1 MTHPLTIIGNE
12 GSPYSRK
19 MRAVLRYRRIP
30 HVWVLGNGPE
40 YVTPPKVPVE
50 VIPVLVW
57 HDDTG
62 AMRESMVDSTPQ
74 IARFETEYSARSLRH
89 PDPALEF
96 LSALIEDYADEWCTK
111 AMFHYR
117 WADAAGI
124 AWAREHLIRQ
134 INPSTP
140 AEAISQFSS
149 WFGKRQIDRRA
160 VVGSS
165 EVTRPLI
172 EADFAALLAVI
183 SRLIEQRQFLFG
195 ARPAAADFGL
205 YGQFTQ
211 LCQFDPASTR
221 MACETAPRVVAWTAR
236 VEDLSGWRP
245 EDSQWLQREVALPA
259 LQPLLAL
266 IGSTYAPFLLANAA
280 ARAAG
285 QATMACVIQGVR
297 WQQQVSAYQV
307 KCLKWLREH
316 FAGLSAD
323 DQRWLQQA
331 LAPSRCD
338 VLFAD

>member
-1 MTHPLTIIGNE
+1 MTHPLTLIGNE

-30 HVWVLGNGPE
+30 HVWVVGNGPE

-57 HDDTG
+57 HDETG

-74 IARFETEYSARSLRH
+74 IARLEAEFAGRSLRN

-96 LSALIEDYADEWCTK
+96 VSALIEDYADEWCTK

-124 AWAREHLIRQ
+124 AWAREYLILQ
-134 INPSTP
+134 INPSST
-140 AEAISQFSS
+140 AVEISKFSG
-149 WFGKRQIDRRA
+149 WFAKRQIDRRA

-172 EADFAALLAVI
+172 EADFAALLAVM
-183 SRLIEQRQFLFG
+183 SRLIELRQFLFG
-195 ARPAAADFGL
+195 GRPAAADFGL

-211 LCQFDPASTR
+211 LCQFDPTSSRIA
-221 MACETAPRVVAWTAR
+221 AETAPRVVAWTAR
-236 VEDLSGWRP
+236 IEDLSGWRP
-245 EDSQWLQREVALPA
+245 EDSQWLPREAALPA
-259 LQPLLAL
+259 LQPLLTL

-285 QATMACVIQGVR
+285 ETTMECVIQGVR
-297 WQQQVSAYQV
+297 WQQPVFPYQV
-307 KCLKWLREH
+307 KCLKWLREY
-316 FAGLSAD
+316 FAGLSVD
-323 DQRWLQQA
+323 DQSWLRQT
-331 LAPSRCD
+331 LAPSGCD
-338 VLFAD
+338 VLFGG

>member
-1 MTHPLTIIGNE
+1 MTHPLTLIGNE

-19 MRAVLRYRRIP
+19 MRAVLRYRHIP
-30 HVWVLGNGPE
+30 HAWVVGNGPE
-40 YVTPPKVPVE
+40 YQTPPRVPVE

-57 HDDTG
+57 HDETG
-62 AMRESMVDSTPQ
+62 TMRESMVDSTPQ
-74 IARFETEYSARSLRH
+74 IARLEAEYSARSLRN

-117 WADAAGI
+117 WADEAGI

-140 AEAISQFSS
+140 AEAIAKFAD

-172 EADFAALLAVI
+172 EADFAALLAVM

-211 LCQFDPASTR
+211 LCQFDPVSTR
-221 MACETAPRVVAWTAR
+221 LATETAPRVVAWTVR
-236 VEDLSGWRP
+236 LEDLSGWRP
-245 EDSQWLQREVALPA
+245 EDSQWLTREAALPA
-259 LQPLLAL
+259 LQPLLGL
-266 IGSTYAPFLLANAA
+266 IGSTYTPFLLANAA

-285 QATMACVIQGVR
+285 QATVECVIQGVR
-297 WQQQVSAYQV
+297 WQQQVFPYQV

-316 FAGLSAD
+316 FAGLSMD

-331 LAPSRCD
+331 LAPSGCNL
-338 VLFAD
+338 LFAD